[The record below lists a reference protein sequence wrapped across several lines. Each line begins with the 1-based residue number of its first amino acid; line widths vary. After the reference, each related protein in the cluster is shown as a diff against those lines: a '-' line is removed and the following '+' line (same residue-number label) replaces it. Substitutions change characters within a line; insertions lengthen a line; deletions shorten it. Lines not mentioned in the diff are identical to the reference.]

1 MKIDADKSRS
11 TNLIISNSLRALGN
25 MSKPIDM
32 LHIPTINETQC
43 WKKLLLE
50 TIKINMHC
58 TFPGHRGA
66 ETNPYQISKRN
77 IPASSNSKNKSRGGR
92 WHQALLSAGDDRSDG
107 GGGIVRDR
115 WSWRPA
121 AASSGGRGIYFI
133 HLHLIHDTIF
143 LFSYIITL
151 CVSLLMYK
159 LYAHGLFTVET
170 LCTITL

>member
-1 MKIDADKSRS
+1 MLKKIAFRNNQDKYALHISRS
-11 TNLIISNSLRALGN
+11 SWSR
-25 MSKPIDM
+25 
-32 LHIPTINETQC
+32 
-43 WKKLLLE
+43 
-50 TIKINMHC
+50 
-58 TFPGHRGA
+58 
-66 ETNPYQISKRN
+66 
-77 IPASSNSKNKSRGGR
+77 NKSIPNQQEEHTSIQQQQKQEPRRTLTPGSSFCR
-92 WHQALLSAGDDRSDG
+92 WRPQRW